1 MLDLESHFSYC
12 TVVIDRLRE
21 QGLPQS
27 YEELHKMVTD
37 NVTPEQMQ
45 QAQLVVAT
53 VILTLCFKRVIGFA
67 KAFLKYLS
75 NPREN
80 LKLTLFNFI
89 MWLPCGRKYLDKEVK
104 KAREEFHVKI
114 KNRRKNA
121 VYKLPEKAMLQETIM
136 KRIKSGSE
144 ESKKYFRDGGKMSGG
159 VYTAKDDHWDF
170 ISDVMRQNI
179 ESNPLHFTE
188 FANIGQL
195 EAEIIKVTLDLFN
208 GPADGC
214 GLTTSGGTESIFIA
228 MLAYREWG
236 RKKGITKPNIVAPI
250 TAHAAF
256 EKACFY
262 LGMELKK
269 IQLKKDFTVDLRQM
283 RKAIDSNTVALI
295 GSAPEYAFGMFDD
308 VPAIAAIAMKY
319 GVNCHSD
326 CCLGS
331 FINPFI
337 D

>member
-1 MLDLESHFSYC
+1 VSK
-12 TVVIDRLRE
+12 LRE
-21 QGLPQS
+21 YKYPQS
-27 YEELHKMVTD
+27 YGELQQLVAEKF
-37 NVTPEQMQ
+37 TPEQIQ

-53 VILTLCFKRVIGFA
+53 VIVTLCFKKVITIL
-67 KAFLKYLS
+67 KSFLKYMS
-75 NPREN
+75 NPKEN
-80 LKLTLFNFI
+80 LKLTIFNII

-104 KAREEFHVKI
+104 KSREEFYLRI

-121 VYKLPEKAMLQETIM
+121 VYKLPDRPMLQETIM
-136 KRIKSGSE
+136 KRIKTGSDAA
-144 ESKKYFRDGGKMSGG
+144 KKYYRDGGKMSGG
-159 VYTAKDDHWDF
+159 VYTAKDEHWDF

-195 EAEIIKVTLDLFN
+195 ESEIIRVTLDLFN
-208 GPADGC
+208 GPEDGC

-236 RKKGITKPNIVAPI
+236 RKRGITKPNIVAPI

-269 IQLKKDFTVDLRQM
+269 I
-283 RKAIDSNTVALI
+283 
-295 GSAPEYAFGMFDD
+295 
-308 VPAIAAIAMKY
+308 
-319 GVNCHSD
+319 
-326 CCLGS
+326 
-331 FINPFI
+331 
-337 D
+337 